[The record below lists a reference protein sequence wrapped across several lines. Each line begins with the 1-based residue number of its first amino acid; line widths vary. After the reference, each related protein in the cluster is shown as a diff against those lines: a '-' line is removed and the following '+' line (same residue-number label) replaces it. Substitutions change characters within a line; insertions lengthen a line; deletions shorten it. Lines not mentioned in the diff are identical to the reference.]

1 MAWTWTNADRAAIER
16 AAQQTRDKRHW
27 QRLRGLLLLGEGRAV
42 AEVARVLGT
51 TRQSLYNWRARYQE
65 GRDPQALVDRP
76 RSGRPPDLEEREQ
89 ERLETLLRSRPEEHG
104 YRAHGWTV
112 PLLER
117 HLARVWKKEEVGENA
132 LRRTL
137 RRRGGRWKRPR
148 YVLARRDPEREQKK
162 GS

>member
-1 MAWTWTNADRAAIER
+1 MAWTWTDADRAGIEQAAR
-16 AAQQTRDKRHW
+16 ATQDKRHW
-27 QRLRGLLLLGEGRAV
+27 QRLRGLLLWGEGHAV

-51 TRQSLYNWRARYQE
+51 TRQSLYNWRARYRE
-65 GRDPQALVDRP
+65 GGDPEALRDRP
-76 RSGRPPDLEEREQ
+76 RSGRPPELDDRER
-89 ERLETLLRSRPEEHG
+89 ERLEALLRSRPEEHG

-117 HLARVWKKEEVGENA
+117 HLARVWKKEVGESA

-137 RRRGGRWKRPR
+137 RRRGWRWKRPR
-148 YVLARRDPEREQKK
+148 YVLARRDPERERKK